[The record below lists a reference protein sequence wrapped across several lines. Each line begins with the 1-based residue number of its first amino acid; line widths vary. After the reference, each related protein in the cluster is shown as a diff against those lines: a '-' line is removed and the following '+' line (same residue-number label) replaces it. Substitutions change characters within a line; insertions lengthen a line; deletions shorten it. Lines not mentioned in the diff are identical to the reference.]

1 MVTPVLNGKLTAKGI
16 MKNHLVAVLVL
27 TLLAAF
33 NSQLSTAFAQGSL
46 TPPGA
51 PAPTMKT
58 LAQIE
63 PRTPVD
69 AAHTPGDISDQFII
83 NQPGSYYLTANI
95 SGISSKYGIGI
106 LTNNVVLDLNGF
118 SLLGASNSFAGI
130 VLYVSY
136 TNLTVRNGTVSGWG
150 AGFHGIRC
158 VGPNAILEGLNV
170 SGNSFGIQCLGGSV
184 IRDCV
189 ANGNQRD
196 GIDVQGSGSLIL
208 NNNVAGNNWLNG
220 PGNAGISIA
229 GSNNRIEGNHVTGS
243 GTTGVG
249 ILIPATPGPFTNN
262 IVIRNS
268 VIGGGVNN
276 FSIAPGN
283 IAGPLI
289 NDTASGTI
297 TNSNPW
303 ANFSF

>member
-1 MVTPVLNGKLTAKGI
+1 
-16 MKNHLVAVLVL
+16 
-27 TLLAAF
+27 
-33 NSQLSTAFAQGSL
+33 
-46 TPPGA
+46 
-51 PAPTMKT
+51 
-58 LAQIE
+58 
-63 PRTPVD
+63 
-69 AAHTPGDISDQFII
+69 
-83 NQPGSYYLTANI
+83 
-95 SGISSKYGIGI
+95 
-106 LTNNVVLDLNGF
+106 
-118 SLLGASNSFAGI
+118 
-130 VLYVSY
+130 
-136 TNLTVRNGTVSGWG
+136 
-150 AGFHGIRC
+150 
-158 VGPNAILEGLNV
+158 
-170 SGNSFGIQCLGGSV
+170 
-184 IRDCV
+184 V

-283 IAGPLI
+283 IAGSLI